1 MSASTA
7 ANRQIDSRTATI
19 ILGAMALLAVWFL
32 RRSVTEVS
40 HYSMVI
46 EWSEEDRVFVVSLPE
61 WGPYAKT
68 HGSTYDDAAR
78 AGREVLEMLIQ
89 NRKAQ
94 GRPLPKAT
102 PLSAAA

>member
-1 MSASTA
+1 M
-7 ANRQIDSRTATI
+7 
-19 ILGAMALLAVWFL
+19 
-32 RRSVTEVS
+32 
-40 HYSMVI
+40 
-46 EWSEEDRVFVVSLPE
+46 FVVSLPE